1 MDKKRT
7 IEDVQKDI
15 EKLYKKT
22 MEKKNEFYL
31 AREAIDFKIQI
42 LDKIYLEEEAKL
54 KEEHDMLK
62 QEHDKSIEDEVR
74 KELGL

>member
-22 MEKKNEFYL
+22 MDKRNEL
-31 AREAIDFKIQI
+31 NLKIESIKFKMQI
-42 LDKIYLEEEAKL
+42 LDKIYQEEKDRLEHEQVTITEN
-54 KEEHDMLK
+54 
-62 QEHDKSIEDEVR
+62 EVR
-74 KELGL
+74 KELGF